1 MTLAWWQR
9 MLLLISLFSAGA
21 TLVELLLLEHIEE
34 WQQLIPVVLLSAAAI
49 AIVLLLVT
57 SARWAVQLLRV
68 VLAICFASALL
79 GMYFHYQANV
89 EFVLERHPKMAGM
102 ELFKNA
108 MTGAMPALSP
118 GVMAQLALIG
128 WLATFSRRSA

>member
-9 MLLLISLFSAGA
+9 ALLLISLFTAGA
-21 TLVELLLLEHIEE
+21 TLLELLLLEHIEE
-34 WQQLIPVVLLSAAAI
+34 WQQIIPVALLAAASVSI
-49 AIVLLLVT
+49 LVLLVT
-57 SARWAVQLLRV
+57 SARWAVHLLRV
-68 VLAICFASALL
+68 VLGICFVSALL

-89 EFVLERHPKMAGM
+89 EFVLERHPRMAGL
-102 ELFKNA
+102 ELFRNA
-108 MTGAMPALSP
+108 MMGAMPALSP

>member
-9 MLLLISLFSAGA
+9 ILLLILLFSAGA

-34 WQQLIPVVLLSAAAI
+34 WQQLIPVALLAVAAV
-49 AIVLLLVT
+49 AIVILLVT
-57 SARWAVQLLRV
+57 SARWAVQLVRV

-89 EFVLERHPKMAGM
+89 EFVLERHPRMAGM

-108 MTGAMPALSP
+108 MMGAMPALSP

-128 WLATFSRRSA
+128 WLATFSRRSV